1 MVIMV
6 RSFFCG
12 KWKFSKS
19 FHVFEKEPKKWVSQ
33 FVSTF
38 LKPFSII
45 RNKNEWL
52 HIFRIN
58 FGGFVCVPLV
68 AVSSTAL
75 PESFSLSCWGSS
87 QLFVKC
93 VSVCLL
99 LFVAASVCL
108 YCLQE
113 SICWPPARPSSLA
126 SDNQHPLA
134 SPLLLLLL
142 YAGKASCPPLTL
154 PHCSITDEL
163 KRLLRKL
170 GLSAFLRLR

>member
-1 MVIMV
+1 MFPK
-6 RSFFCG
+6 RSQSPWDC
-12 KWKFSKS
+12 K
-19 FHVFEKEPKKWVSQ
+19 VKKRVSQ
-33 FVSTF
+33 FVPIFFKTF
-38 LKPFSII
+38 FHLN
-45 RNKNEWL
+45 NKNKWL
-52 HIFRIN
+52 HSFRIN
-58 FGGFVCVPLV
+58 FGGFLCVCPWWLWAVLLLQSLLV
-68 AVSSTAL
+68 CRAEA
-75 PESFSLSCWGSS
+75 SS

-113 SICWPPARPSSLA
+113 SICWPPACPSSLT

-134 SPLLLLLL
+134 SPLLLLF
-142 YAGKASCPPLTL
+142 AGKASCPPLTL